1 MADLVKTRGHGK
13 PASTPC
19 LQLIREANRGR
30 CGAESDRKTARQ
42 IILAGRCYE
51 LTTTTARRTKRRGWS
66 VALKVLEPFGNL
78 VLSR

>member
-1 MADLVKTRGHGK
+1 MRRHVIHPRYCPYTEGHDASGK
-13 PASTPC
+13 AAAVGPF
-19 LQLIREANRGR
+19 L
-30 CGAESDRKTARQ
+30 ESDRKTARQ

-51 LTTTTARRTKRRGWS
+51 LTTTTTRRTKRRGWF